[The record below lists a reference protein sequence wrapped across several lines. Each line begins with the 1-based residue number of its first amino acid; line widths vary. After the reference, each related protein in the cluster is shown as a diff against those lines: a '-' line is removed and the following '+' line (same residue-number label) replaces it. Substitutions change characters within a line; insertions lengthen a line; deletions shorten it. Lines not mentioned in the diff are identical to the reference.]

1 MEAIMEKD
9 RRQCGAPR
17 SRRKLYYKKFDFTS
31 CGCGSGEVKTS
42 VK

>member
-9 RRQCGAPR
+9 RRCCGAPR
-17 SRRKLYYKKFDFTS
+17 YRRKLYYKKFGFKI
-31 CGCGSGEVKTS
+31 CGCGSCEVKTS